1 MLTDPQRTALAQR
14 LRRSRTEN
22 GSSEPGR
29 LQRRDPGLQDL
40 PLSFGQEQL
49 WFLDRFAPGEAMYNI
64 PIAISLDGALDATAL
79 QAALDALAGRHET
92 LRTRLVTIKGQP
104 VQRIDPPHLFGA
116 QLLDGPMIPVA
127 TVDLVDDRLAEF
139 IDTES
144 MRPFDL
150 AAGPLM
156 RVSLIR
162 LGALYRQAPRHVL
175 LAVFH
180 HVIFDGWSANV
191 LLRELASLYR
201 QFAAGEPSGLAQ
213 LPVQFADYAIWQRAR
228 LEGEQQSDSTQYWRE
243 VMDGFETVRFP
254 ADRPRP
260 LVEDWAGGLAVR
272 MTGPGLLAGLRELS
286 RRQDTTLFVTLMA
299 GLKALLHRYTGQTDL
314 VVGTVSANR
323 ARPELASLIGFLVNT
338 LPIRTDISGDPSFAG
353 LMARVKQATTGAYA
367 HQDLPFGQIVQTLS
381 VPRDP
386 GRAPVFQ
393 IALAY
398 AERDAAPVEAAGVRF
413 IQTDLVAGVKS
424 AKFDLSF
431 VAEARPGGL
440 WLECSYKTSLFD
452 EGRIT
457 RLLAHLEILLHGAV
471 ADPAALLSELP
482 LLTEAELHQE
492 LIDWNDTAAP
502 IPPDCVHEAFEA
514 QAARTPDA
522 IAAEFE
528 GECVS
533 YAELNRQ
540 ANQVARRLRDLGV
553 GPESL
558 AGVSMRPGLRRL
570 AALLGILKAGGGYVP
585 LDPAL
590 PAQRLA
596 FMINDTGMRAVLTDD
611 QSRASV
617 PDVAGVTVVCLDT
630 EWEQL
635 SQLAGDDLKDTGVTP
650 SNVAYVIYT
659 SGSTGQPKGVAVEH
673 RSVVN
678 LVHGRIE
685 HWGIGPGNAVLQYAS
700 CAFDMSVLDTFLSL
714 LSGARMVIPGPDTRH
729 SPPRLAALIRQARV
743 TYANLPTAVL
753 NLLPAG
759 HYPDLRVLSVG
770 GEQLPTEMVRRW
782 VRPGLRLVNGYGPT
796 EATSISVIADLDA
809 ATAMPPPIGFPVRP
823 NYRAYV
829 LDQQLNPVPVGVF
842 GELHLGGAGLA
853 RGYLNRPGLTAER
866 FIPDPFTPGQRLHK
880 TGDLVRRRP
889 DGTIEFTGRID
900 NQVKIRGLRIELGEI
915 EAALAAHP
923 AIAQAVVTVVTG
935 PAGDSELAAYLR
947 PAGGPVS
954 DHDIQAHLA
963 RTLPPAMIPA
973 HFITVD
979 TFPLNTSSK
988 VDRSALPA
996 AVPQRPAA
1004 EHVVPATILEVL
1016 LADTYSS
1023 LLGTVRVGATDSFFD
1038 LGGNSLQAMRL
1049 IGVLDE
1055 ELGVEVGAASVFVAP
1070 TPRKLAALL
1079 RDEHG
1084 FSDGEPGT

>member
-1 MLTDPQRTALAQR
+1 M
-14 LRRSRTEN
+14 
-22 GSSEPGR
+22 
-29 LQRRDPGLQDL
+29 
-40 PLSFGQEQL
+40 
-49 WFLDRFAPGEAMYNI
+49 
-64 PIAISLDGALDATAL
+64 
-79 QAALDALAGRHET
+79 
-92 LRTRLVTIKGQP
+92 
-104 VQRIDPPHLFGA
+104 
-116 QLLDGPMIPVA
+116 
-127 TVDLVDDRLAEF
+127 
-139 IDTES
+139 
-144 MRPFDL
+144 
-150 AAGPLM
+150 
-156 RVSLIR
+156 
-162 LGALYRQAPRHVL
+162 
-175 LAVFH
+175 
-180 HVIFDGWSANV
+180 
-191 LLRELASLYR
+191 
-201 QFAAGEPSGLAQ
+201 
-213 LPVQFADYAIWQRAR
+213 
-228 LEGEQQSDSTQYWRE
+228 
-243 VMDGFETVRFP
+243 
-254 ADRPRP
+254 
-260 LVEDWAGGLAVR
+260 VE
-272 MTGPGLLAGLRELS
+272 
-286 RRQDTTLFVTLMA
+286 
-299 GLKALLHRYTGQTDL
+299 
-314 VVGTVSANR
+314 
-323 ARPELASLIGFLVNT
+323 
-338 LPIRTDISGDPSFAG
+338 
-353 LMARVKQATTGAYA
+353 
-367 HQDLPFGQIVQTLS
+367 TLS

-398 AERDAAPVEAAGVRF
+398 AERDTAPVEAAGVRF
-413 IQTDLVAGVKS
+413 TLTDLVAGIKS

-431 VAEARPGGL
+431 LAEARPGGL
-440 WLECSYKTSLFD
+440 WFECSYKTSLFD
-452 EGRIT
+452 EDRIT
-457 RLLAHLEILLHGAV
+457 RLLGHLEILLRGAV
-471 ADPAALLSELP
+471 ADPAARLSELP
-482 LLTEAELHQE
+482 LLTAAELRAE
-492 LIDWNDTAAP
+492 FEDWNDTAGP
-502 IPPDCVHEAFEA
+502 VPSICVQEGFEA

-522 IAAEFE
+522 IAAELE
-528 GECVS
+528 DERVS

-540 ANQVARRLRDLGV
+540 ANQVARRLRGLGV

-596 FMINDTGMRAVLTDD
+596 FMINDTGMPVVLTDD

-617 PDVAGVTVVCLDT
+617 PDVAGVTVVSLDA

-635 SQLAGDDLKDTGVTP
+635 SRLAEHDLKDAGVTRA
-650 SNVAYVIYT
+650 NIAYVIYT
-659 SGSTGQPKGVAVEH
+659 SGSTGQPKGVVVEH

-685 HWGIGPGNAVLQYAS
+685 HWGIGPGNAVLQFAS
-700 CAFDMSVLDTFLSL
+700 YAFDMSVLDTFLSL
-714 LSGARMVIPGPDTRH
+714 LAGARMVIPGPEVRH

-753 NLLPAG
+753 DLLPAG

-782 VRPGLRLVNGYGPT
+782 IRPGLRLVNGYGPT
-796 EATSISVIADLDA
+796 EATSIAVIADLNA
-809 ATAMPPPIGFPVRP
+809 ATVMPPPIGFPVRP
-823 NYRAYV
+823 NYRACV
-829 LDQQLNPVPVGVF
+829 LDQHLNPVPVGVF

-853 RGYLNRPGLTAER
+853 RGYLNRSGLTAQR
-866 FIPDPFTPGQRLHK
+866 FIPDPFTAGQRLHK

-947 PAGGPVS
+947 PASGPVS
-954 DHDIQAHLA
+954 DHDIQTHLA
-963 RTLPPAMIPA
+963 RTLPPAMIPSR
-973 HFITVD
+973 FIIVD
-979 TFPLNTSSK
+979 SFPLNGSSK

-996 AVPQRPAA
+996 AVPQRPAE

-1023 LLGTVRVGATDSFFD
+1023 LLGTAGVGATDSFFD

-1049 IGVLDE
+1049 IGELDE
-1055 ELGVEVGAASVFVAP
+1055 ELGVEIGPASVFVAP

-1084 FSDGEPGT
+1084 FSDGDPAT